1 MKAVIVED
9 EFIAAQNLQR
19 LISQVA
25 GDIEVI
31 AILQSVEESVEWFA
45 NHPVPDLVFMDIHLA
60 DGSSFSI
67 FEKVNISCP
76 IIFTTAYDEY
86 ALKAFEVN
94 SIDYLLKPI
103 NTKSFER
110 AIAKFRQLA
119 STNDNTATS
128 IAKLLDTFKK
138 TKAAYKSHFLIPYKD
153 KLIPLPVERIACF
166 YVENKMAKII
176 TTDNENF
183 FMDSSLEDLY
193 LQLEPTEFFR
203 ANRQY
208 IVAHKAIKDISI
220 WFGSKLSINLLV
232 PVPEKIIVENNC
244 KQSPRC
250 RIQNVVHEDI
260 GEGTGAGKG
269 DELGLVFS
277 FSACSFAYA

>member
-1 MKAVIVED
+1 MITRLRPQWTLTIIPGSVDEAV
-9 EFIAAQNLQR
+9 A
-19 LISQVA
+19 
-25 GDIEVI
+25 
-31 AILQSVEESVEWFA
+31 WFKD
-45 NHPVPDLVFMDIHLA
+45 NPQPDLIFLDIQLA
-60 DGSSFSI
+60 DGNAFDFLSAVHPSSI
-67 FEKVNISCP
+67 

-119 STNDNTATS
+119 STNDNTAAS

-232 PVPEKIIVENNC
+232 PVPEKMIVSKARVAEF
-244 KQSPRC
+244 K
-250 RIQNVVHEDI
+250 
-260 GEGTGAGKG
+260 TWYMKM
-269 DELGLVFS
+269 
-277 FSACSFAYA
+277 

>member
-25 GDIEVI
+25 ADIEVI
-31 AILQSVEESVEWFA
+31 TILQSVEESVEWFT
-45 NHPVPDLVFMDIHLA
+45 NHPAPDLVFMDIHLA

-110 AIAKFRQLA
+110 AIVKFKHLG
-119 STNDNTATS
+119 STNDNATAS
-128 IAKLLDTFKK
+128 IVKLLSTFNK
-138 TKAAYKSHFLIPYKD
+138 TKDAYKSHFLIPHKD

-166 YVENKMAKII
+166 YVENKMAKMI
-176 TTDNENF
+176 TTDNQSF
-183 FMDSSLEDLY
+183 FMDSSLEELF
-193 LQLEPTEFFR
+193 LQLEPTAFFR

-232 PVPEKIIVENNC
+232 PVPEKIIVSKARVAEF
-244 KQSPRC
+244 KVWYTK
-250 RIQNVVHEDI
+250 I
-260 GEGTGAGKG
+260 
-269 DELGLVFS
+269 
-277 FSACSFAYA
+277 

>member
-19 LISQVA
+19 LISHA
-25 GDIEVI
+25 AADIEVI
-31 AILQSVEESVEWFA
+31 TVLQSVEECVEWFSTQPA
-45 NHPVPDLVFMDIHLA
+45 PDLVFMDIQLA

-76 IIFTTAYDEY
+76 VIFTTAYDEY

-110 AIAKFRQLA
+110 AIAKFRQLGSNNNKGSA
-119 STNDNTATS
+119 EA
-128 IAKLLDTFKK
+128 IAQLLDVFNK
-138 TKAAYKSHFLIPYKD
+138 TKDAYKSHFLIPYKD
-153 KLIPLPVERIACF
+153 KLVPLQVERIACF
-166 YVENKMAKII
+166 YIENKMAKII
-176 TTDNENF
+176 TTDNESF
-183 FMDSSLEDLY
+183 FLDSSLDELY
-193 LQLEPTEFFR
+193 LQLDPAHFFR

-220 WFGSKLSINLLV
+220 WFGSKLFINLLV
-232 PVPEKIIVENNC
+232 PVPEKIIVSKARVAEF
-244 KQSPRC
+244 KTWYMQM
-250 RIQNVVHEDI
+250 
-260 GEGTGAGKG
+260 
-269 DELGLVFS
+269 
-277 FSACSFAYA
+277 